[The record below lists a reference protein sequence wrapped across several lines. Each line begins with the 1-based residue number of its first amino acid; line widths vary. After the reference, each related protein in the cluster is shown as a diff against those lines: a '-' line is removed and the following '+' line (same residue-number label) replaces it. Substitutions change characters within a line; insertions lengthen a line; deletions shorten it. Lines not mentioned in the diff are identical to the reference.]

1 MGVEV
6 TPLSIRGEAN
16 AEVLLGGETFHVP
29 IIVVDR
35 LSSDAIRLDFLK
47 DHPCTYALSLF
58 SLSLH
63 VLNFKCAMYF
73 SCIVWLQ
80 YTYSPCSSPCMQ
92 EHTSVKRKHRTPF
105 TLEEEDYVIQGV
117 AKFGK
122 R

>member
-47 DHPCTYALSLF
+47 DHPCTML
-58 SLSLH
+58 
-63 VLNFKCAMYF
+63 
-73 SCIVWLQ
+73 
-80 YTYSPCSSPCMQ
+80 
-92 EHTSVKRKHRTPF
+92 
-105 TLEEEDYVIQGV
+105 
-117 AKFGK
+117 
-122 R
+122 